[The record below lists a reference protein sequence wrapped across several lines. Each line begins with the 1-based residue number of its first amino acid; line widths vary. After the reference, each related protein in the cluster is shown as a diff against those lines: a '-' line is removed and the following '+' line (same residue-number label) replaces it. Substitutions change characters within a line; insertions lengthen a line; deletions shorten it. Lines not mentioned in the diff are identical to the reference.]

1 MSLIPQLNSDFNSQL
16 DTGDT
21 CMSGDVTG
29 IAFKALYD
37 AVLHQVGEAQAERFL
52 RESGLNINDI
62 GVENSMIEV
71 STYYKAWK
79 VAETITGD
87 PLLGFHIGSN
97 FHPSDLGIMGYVIQN
112 CKDIQQA
119 MMLIIKTNP
128 FGNKTVSNDI
138 HIENN
143 SVVIRFRT
151 QLDPEIPRHWV
162 EMNIAAYLRM
172 YHLLTDNKY
181 INTHTLGSLS
191 FAHSC
196 PVNVQEINDYFNCDI
211 KFDQPVTEFSFALE
225 HFSKPIFKGNKNILD
240 NFMSQLGISL
250 EDDDFILDVK
260 KYIKRGLPHVGVPTL
275 LRVAKHF
282 NISESTA
289 KRRFLEKGYTYV
301 ELCQNLQ
308 EKIAK
313 DMLKNQQVSLTEVA
327 CYLGYSAPSALS
339 RSFKNW
345 TGQTIKE
352 YRNSLKIS
360 QH

>member
-1 MSLIPQLNSDFNSQL
+1 MALISQLNSSINTQEES
-16 DTGDT
+16 GVT
-21 CMSGDVTG
+21 CMSGEVTG

-37 AVLHQVGEAQAERFL
+37 AVLGLAGKNNAEIFL
-52 RESGLNINDI
+52 QKSGLNIQDVGSESAI
-62 GVENSMIEV
+62 IEI
-71 STYYKAWK
+71 STYYNAWGI
-79 VAETITGD
+79 AEDITGD
-87 PLLGFHIGSN
+87 TSLGFHIGSH
-97 FHPSDLGIMGYVIQN
+97 FHPSDLGVMGYVIQN

-119 MMLIIKTNP
+119 MTLIIKTNP
-128 FGNKTVSNDI
+128 FGNKTVSNEI
-138 HIENN
+138 HFENDA
-143 SVVIRFRT
+143 VVIRFRT
-151 QLDPEIPRHWV
+151 KLDPEIPRHWV

-172 YHLLTDNKY
+172 YHLLTNNQY
-181 INTHTLGSLS
+181 IHTHALKSLS
-191 FAHSC
+191 FAHSSLGKE
-196 PVNVQEINDYFNCDI
+196 QEYKTYFNCDV

-225 HFSKPIFKGNKNILD
+225 HFSSPVFKGNKNLLD
-240 NFMSQLGISL
+240 SFMNQLGISL
-250 EDDDFILDVK
+250 EDDDFISDVK
-260 KYIKRGLPHVGVPTL
+260 KYIKRGLPHRGVPTL

-289 KRRFLEKGYTYV
+289 KRRFLKEGYTYA

-313 DMLKNQQVSLTEVA
+313 DMLKNKHISLTEVA